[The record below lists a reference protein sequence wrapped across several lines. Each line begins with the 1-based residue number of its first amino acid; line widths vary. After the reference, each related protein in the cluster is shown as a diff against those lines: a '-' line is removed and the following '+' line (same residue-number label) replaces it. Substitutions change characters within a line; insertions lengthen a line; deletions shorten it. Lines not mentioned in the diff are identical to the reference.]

1 MEEAPER
8 PKTLTSLRN
17 RTGVA
22 FGVTAYGLRPG
33 RGLLS
38 FLSVESSAYSPTA
51 PVAGNVS
58 FTVSAASAASGLSLI
73 SRSEGVGYASLVN
86 AKDGSLEEELEGR

>member
-58 FTVSAASAASGLSLI
+58 FTVSAASGLSLI